1 MGEKT
6 YFASAL
12 RVSKEQILKEREL
25 VASQKIFIEIFRTI
39 TGIGA
44 IINKN
49 RQIVF
54 ANDGFLNMLGLK
66 TIEPVLGRLPGEV
79 ISCIHASEEPGGC
92 GTSMSCA
99 YCGAVNAILESQN
112 TGTKSTKETR
122 ITTFADGKLKS
133 LDLNVTSTPVTLGG
147 QIFYALTFED
157 ISDKK
162 RRDALER
169 IFFHDLL
176 NSAGGLYGLLS
187 LLKEGTAPD
196 SERELID
203 LSEEASREIIEEI
216 LLHRQILAAE
226 IGDLQIKIE
235 PVNSIELLKS
245 AIGKIKSHKEVIN
258 KRIVI
263 AENSSDVDFE
273 TDRVLF
279 QRVTL
284 NLLKNALEATQPN
297 GLVIAGVE
305 SKREKIR
312 FWVKND
318 AVIPAD
324 VQMQLFQRSF
334 STKGHGRGLGTYSI
348 RLLTENYMKGNV
360 SFISNEKE
368 RTIFSIELNKSWN
381 VD

>member
-1 MGEKT
+1 MEGKT

-368 RTIFSIELNKSWN
+368 RTIFSIELNKSWSC
-381 VD
+381 D

>member
-1 MGEKT
+1 MGC
-6 YFASAL
+6 
-12 RVSKEQILKEREL
+12 
-25 VASQKIFIEIFRTI
+25 
-39 TGIGA
+39 
-44 IINKN
+44 
-49 RQIVF
+49 
-54 ANDGFLNMLGLK
+54 
-66 TIEPVLGRLPGEV
+66 LPGEV

-312 FWVKND
+312 FWVKNY

-368 RTIFSIELNKSWN
+368 RTIFSIELNKSWSC
-381 VD
+381 D